1 MIIFIHKAKFIKKK
15 TSQDEKKPLSND
27 IYTTAKNLYNDIVI
41 FIGELP
47 EMYTLV
53 LILHFIVCVLL
64 ILLVLLQSGKGS
76 AAGIFGASGADNLFA
91 SPTAFNAVNKFT
103 AILAAVLMCTSIF
116 LTIASNK
123 KSSESVLD
131 SVKIPAPTAPAEAGK

>member
-1 MIIFIHKAKFIKKK
+1 M
-15 TSQDEKKPLSND
+15 L
-27 IYTTAKNLYNDIVI
+27 
-41 FIGELP
+41 
-47 EMYTLV
+47 TL
-53 LILHFIVCVLL
+53 LL
-64 ILLVLLQSGKGS
+64 IIHYFACILLIILVLLQSGKGS

-103 AILAAVLMCTSIF
+103 AILAAVLMCTSII

-131 SVKIPAPTAPAEAGK
+131 NVQIPAAAAPAAPAESGK

>member
-1 MIIFIHKAKFIKKK
+1 
-15 TSQDEKKPLSND
+15 
-27 IYTTAKNLYNDIVI
+27 
-41 FIGELP
+41 
-47 EMYTLV
+47 MYTLILV
-53 LILHFIVCVLL
+53 LHFIACIFL

-103 AILAAVLMCTSIF
+103 AILAFVLMATSIF

-123 KSSESVLD
+123 KNSSSVLD
-131 SVKIPAPTAPAEAGK
+131 RISVPTQTTETANK

>member
-1 MIIFIHKAKFIKKK
+1 
-15 TSQDEKKPLSND
+15 
-27 IYTTAKNLYNDIVI
+27 
-41 FIGELP
+41 
-47 EMYTLV
+47 MYG
-53 LILHFIVCVLL
+53 LILTLHFIVCILL

-103 AILAAVLMCTSIF
+103 AILAAVLMATSIV

-123 KSSESVLD
+123 KASSSVLD
-131 SVKIPAPTAPAEAGK
+131 KVEIPASAPANTGK